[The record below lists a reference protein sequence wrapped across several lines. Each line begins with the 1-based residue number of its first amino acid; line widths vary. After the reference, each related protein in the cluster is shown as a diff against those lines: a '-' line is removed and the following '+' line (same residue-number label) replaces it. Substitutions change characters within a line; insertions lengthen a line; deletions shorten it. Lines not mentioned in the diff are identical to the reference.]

1 MIQMLDQADFENKE
15 NIAVCVVGIGRIGL
29 PTATVF
35 AEAGY
40 NVVGV
45 DINTSVV
52 DLLNQGKSHLTDEPG
67 LIELVEKVVKSKK
80 LRATSDINEA
90 VKSSDVIIVCV
101 PTLLDNTNNPNYSA
115 IKSVSES
122 ISKNMKEDSLIIV
135 ESTIG
140 PSAIEGIIVPI
151 LNKSGKKF
159 YIAAAPERV
168 NPGSILRDLK
178 NGDRII
184 GGIDKQTTDIVA
196 SFYATVNNKIMK
208 VSNPKTANAAKL
220 TENIF
225 RNVNIALM
233 NELAILYE
241 KLGID
246 AFEVIKACS
255 TKWNFVP
262 HYPGP
267 GVGGPCIPVNPY
279 YLIEDARKFGE
290 NLNLVELATKI
301 NSGMPK
307 HVVDLVLVSLQKAGK
322 DIKQANIAV
331 LGLSYKANVAASD
344 ISPSKFIVDILEENG
359 ANIKLYD
366 PYVKS
371 FGKYTVEK
379 TLEEALSNSDCVIFV
394 TDHDEFKKID
404 FSAVK
409 KIVGNPCSIIDC
421 KGMFNSQN
429 IVSNG
434 MNYSGVG
441 KPNTE

>member
-1 MIQMLDQADFENKE
+1 MIQMLSQDSFKDKE
-15 NIAVCVVGIGRIGL
+15 NLTVCVVGVGRIGL

-45 DINTSVV
+45 DINTNTVN
-52 DLLNQGKSHLTDEPG
+52 LLNQGKSHFTDEPG
-67 LIELVEKVVKSKK
+67 LIDLIERVVTSKK

-90 VKSSDVIIVCV
+90 VKSSDIIIVCV
-101 PTLLDNTNNPNYSA
+101 PTLLDNTNNPDYSA

-122 ISKNMKEDSLIIV
+122 ISKTMKEDCLIII

-140 PSAIEGIIVPI
+140 PSAIESIIIPI

-159 YIAAAPERV
+159 HIAAAPERV
-168 NPGSILRDLK
+168 NPGSILKDLK
-178 NGDRII
+178 NGDRIV

-196 SFYATVNNKIMK
+196 SFYSTVNSKILK
-208 VSNPKTANAAKL
+208 VSNPKTANATKL

-233 NELAILYE
+233 NELSLLYE

-246 AFEVIKACS
+246 IFEVIKACS

-279 YLIEDARKFGE
+279 YLIEDAKKFGE

-301 NSGMPK
+301 NSDMPK
-307 HVVDLVLVSLQKAGK
+307 HVVDLVSESLQKINK
-322 DIKQANIAV
+322 NIKQANIAV

-344 ISPSKFIVDILEENG
+344 ISPAKFIVSILEEGG

-371 FGKYTVEK
+371 FGKYKVEES
-379 TLEEALSNSDCVIFV
+379 LEDALNNSDCVIFV
-394 TDHDEFKKID
+394 TDHDDFKKID

-421 KGMFNSQN
+421 KGMFNSQTV
-429 IVSNG
+429 VSNG
-434 MNYSGVG
+434 LNYSGIG